1 MSVPSVQIAKERVRS
16 LIVADRMKCTPDIV
30 ERMSED
36 IYLVISKYIDI
47 KPEQFDIQIS
57 RNDIHIKIQEKKS
70 ETFYKKA

>member
-16 LIVADRMKCTPDIV
+16 LIVADRMKCKPYIV